1 MNQPNKQPIQQQP
14 QQANAKRQ
22 SAIQLKKYINQ
33 LQGTGVLG
41 KRIYNFQIIKYLVN
55 IMTMCILIRGKWR
68 ESQKKFLALR
78 MAKSL
83 CRIQKREC
91 VRSYNKIEL
100 CNPNADISLINTVFQ
115 GKQEVSA
122 KDIYELWNGE
132 PITDYDPLQECLNLL
147 CDQNE
152 ILDLNKMSQLMETLG
167 YQKLDKQDQVILIEI
182 FDIYRDKK
190 IDKKD
195 LMAIFTYIL
204 QHTTGI

>member
-14 QQANAKRQ
+14 QLTNAKRQ

-33 LQGTGVLG
+33 LQGTGVLDYKIFG
-41 KRIYNFQIIKYLVN
+41 KHHDNVYFDQGEMERILKKVPGTQN
-55 IMTMCILIRGKWR
+55 GKI
-68 ESQKKFLALR
+68 SVQDLKKR
-78 MAKSL
+78 M
-83 CRIQKREC
+83 Q
-91 VRSYNKIEL
+91 L